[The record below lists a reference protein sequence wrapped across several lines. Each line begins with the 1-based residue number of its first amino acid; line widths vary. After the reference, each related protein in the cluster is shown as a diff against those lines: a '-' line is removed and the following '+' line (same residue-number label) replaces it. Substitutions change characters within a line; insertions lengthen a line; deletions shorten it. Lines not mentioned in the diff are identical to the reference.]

1 MTTFSFPF
9 GILPYTPTA
18 VPNAYDPKFFKTNL
32 GLISRD
38 IPFALGLLSIALVDD
53 ATITFDSQLNG
64 QPIYAGQSGFF
75 QVIQDGTGGWIPT
88 YTNATATDG
97 IIPPPSSGPFDAT
110 MYQWV
115 YDGSLFVLSLF
126 AERYANA
133 GSDSALA
140 LAQTRIVSALLPL
153 PRVEVLVPGYALVF
167 A

>member
-9 GILPYTPTA
+9 GIPPYTPTA
-18 VPNAYDPKFFKTNL
+18 VPNGYDPKFFKTNL
-32 GLISRD
+32 GMVARD
-38 IPFALGLLSIALVDD
+38 IPFALGLLTIALTEN
-53 ATITFDSQLNG
+53 ATITFDTQLSA
-64 QPIYAGQSGFF
+64 QPMFAGQSGFY

-97 IIPPPSSGPFDAT
+97 TIPIPSQGPFDAT

-115 YDGSLFVLSLF
+115 YDGALFILSLF
-126 AERYANA
+126 AQRYGGG

-140 LAQTRIVSALLPL
+140 MAQARIASALLPL
-153 PRVEVLVPGYALVF
+153 PRVEVQVAGYDLVF